1 MTRQNGTPEIG
12 CGARL
17 RFGIFAMICSLAIFP
32 VTAEGQVA
40 AVQAVGNAAGEP
52 AKAVQDEIRQ
62 SALQQIKEGNL
73 EQVLKILEVPAEW
86 TLPISMVENDSLAQ
100 VYAGVNRVLSQLD
113 HETQFELLHKWTIPG
128 PSPKKLRHLTAL
140 VPTVAPP
147 VEFARA
153 LGERTRANS
162 FSVSSIGAVRG
173 IFSSEWLLVIAAQ
186 KAGKLKRL
194 ATELVPLVE
203 QKFPGADRLLM
214 LARIADDRGDVS
226 SVIRR
231 LSERIAQLKGEPKPT
246 GTGPTTIN
254 PADLVLA
261 VSSLNHR
268 ELCPLGEELLG
279 VLLTGTH
286 GRPAPAIRPFLRQA
300 HAMACLI
307 ALGDP
312 GTTDVAD
319 VFATR
324 LKYWV
329 PVARDL
335 RESNSPG
342 LKDAT
347 WLAHEDQ
354 ILHLSGSV
362 NDTLTLRYPLTGDF
376 RFECETQLDTL
387 LETNGSLQYDGLYFQ
402 ADGSSGAFKVQDIS
416 GIVVGTRPLTVAHRA
431 DAPTFNRMSIAT
443 MSNTATM
450 SVNQHPMWVESNGTL
465 AGPWIGMASRG
476 DARPQFRNL
485 RLTGHPVIPRSARM
499 SDTLRSWQPQA
510 WGGEPSV
517 NAQLE
522 SDWTISQGVIQ
533 SSRDQSERQESESS
547 AKNRLAQSLLS
558 YVRPLLSGE
567 AVNYEFFYGP
577 GVSEVHPALG
587 RVGFLLQPD
596 GVRIH
601 WITDGDEWTSLAP
614 ENSVV
619 EPLCRRGPRPL
630 PLKSSDWNRLSVKRT
645 DQAVTLSLNEVVIY
659 ERPVDWVGDHRFGLY
674 RHSPKANVK
683 VRNVELTGDWPETL
697 PQEFLDNPTATVGK
711 PMTTSQR
718 HCLNR
723 VFHEEFLAE
732 NVFAV
737 RRKAF
742 TMPVAD
748 RFEFLS
754 KWVLPGPD
762 HPGFRMTGD
771 FTQTQPAK
779 IAYEPG
785 IEHPEY
791 GGQIVSPVF
800 DWLEAA
806 RELGR
811 LPECVKSV
819 EEAVTPDTD
828 FQRRARLSLL
838 LLLNLELGNQ
848 QAATENFDALY
859 ELLRIPTTKEQWPE
873 ALVIDR
879 AVRRFATNDV
889 VAKHIADMRTLKTQ
903 QAQPWKNSLWESQ
916 LASLFSRSQPSNAN
930 EKEIDADTSTFKDW
944 IPVTAATSTT
954 RGRGHPVARWH
965 RVEHKA
971 IKRANHDQDFLFY
984 RSPLRGNF
992 EIECDLLDSAQVMIG
1007 GSYVGVRPD
1016 RKTLDIGTFRAMAA
1030 GEPIEPQFSHFW
1042 PSMRYRAV
1050 IQDGT
1055 RSISING
1062 RPVKSEKLPEN
1073 SDPWLAIRCAGRS
1086 QGRVQDFRI
1095 TGNPQILEAVPLSSS
1110 RELTGWIA
1118 YHDDRVLHESS
1129 GWNHTDD
1136 AESTGWIVG
1145 HPNPAV
1151 AGMSI
1156 ESLLRY
1162 QRPLVEDGSIM
1173 YEFYY
1178 TPEAFETHPALDR
1191 LAFILHPSG
1200 VREHWIGD
1208 GRDDRTDLDP
1218 HNEIDVPAC
1227 RRGPAELPLVTHAW
1241 NQLRLSLQD
1250 TTVTIELNG
1259 RLVYERNLEPT
1270 NQRTFGLFRFLG
1282 NSSVRVRNAVMQGN
1296 WPKTVPPV
1304 AAQELADDTTDKLDQ
1319 ELAGLNSV
1327 FSHDFQKDGNPEQYF
1342 ITPAPNP
1349 TLRIIPVPQGIQASQ
1364 RAIGTHTGF
1373 NIIPRFS
1380 LCGDFDIEACFT
1392 GARFEGS
1399 GDAGV
1404 MLNATTDETIRHE
1417 YRALRMKTTSGN
1429 HDLQASLGV
1438 IRPGA
1443 GAQYVAET
1451 RSFEALRGR
1460 IRLAR
1465 RGQRVFYLFAEND
1478 SDHFFLFGSEP
1489 SSDADTSIHGIFLH
1503 SFCNGVSISQVTWT
1517 KLILRA
1523 DRIKWYSPTVPPP
1536 QDYLSVMQAD
1546 GNGLRIVAAPKS
1558 VGFASVSSPEWSS
1571 DQRRIV
1577 MEMSNGSQGTSHVFV
1592 CNADGTQLKDLG
1604 AGCMPSFSGD
1614 GTRIVCS
1621 VPDKGIVMM
1630 QSDGSAREVI
1640 SAKGWGAQWSPDGT
1654 WIAIAEGDNL
1664 TLLDVSSHKT
1674 RQLLL
1679 GDAATRYR
1687 SIVNP
1692 AWSHDSRS
1700 ITFKGQ
1706 RKGIVRE
1713 ELSLMPLDPAGELKI
1728 LHPNAHA
1735 VVSDVTYSPDNQQ
1748 VLVGITGVA
1757 SHVTKLYT
1765 LNGKGPA
1772 APIFDVPLSAHKITG
1787 YAWSHDGKMIA
1798 ITSHWS
1804 APYVEWTSGPT
1815 SNKEF
1820 R

>member
-1 MTRQNGTPEIG
+1 MKWQNGTPGIG
-12 CGARL
+12 CGSRL
-17 RFGIFAMICSLAIFP
+17 RFSIFALICSLAIFS

-40 AVQAVGNAAGEP
+40 VQAVGNPAGESE
-52 AKAVQDEIRQ
+52 KDIQDEIRQ
-62 SALQQIKEGNL
+62 SALQQLKEGNL

-86 TLPISMVENDSLAQ
+86 TLPISLVENDPLAQ
-100 VYAGVNRVLSQLD
+100 VYAGLNRVLTQLD
-113 HETQFELLHKWTIPG
+113 HETQFDLLHKWTIPG
-128 PSPKKLRHLTAL
+128 PAPKKLRHLTAL
-140 VPTVAPP
+140 VPTFAPP
-147 VEFARA
+147 AEFARA

-162 FSVSSIGAVRG
+162 FSVSSIGGVRG
-173 IFSSEWLLVIAAQ
+173 IFSSEWLLVVAAQ
-186 KAGKLKRL
+186 KSGKLKRL
-194 ATELVPLVE
+194 VADLMPLVE
-203 QKFPGADRLLM
+203 QKVPGADRLLS
-214 LARIADDRGDVS
+214 LARIVDDRGDVS
-226 SVIRR
+226 SVSRQ
-231 LSERIAQLKGEPKPT
+231 LSERIARLKGEEKQ
-246 GTGPTTIN
+246 TGPG
-254 PADLVLA
+254 PAKIDAGDLLLA

-268 ELCPLGEELLG
+268 ELCPLGELLLG
-279 VLLTGTH
+279 VLLTGTQ
-286 GRPAPAIRPFLRQA
+286 GRPATAIRPFLRQA
-300 HAMACLI
+300 HATACLI
-307 ALGDP
+307 AHSDP
-312 GTTDVAD
+312 GASDAVDVLAM
-319 VFATR
+319 R

-329 PVARDL
+329 PIARDL

-342 LKDAT
+342 LKDAA

-362 NDTLTLRYPLTGDF
+362 NDTLILRYPLTGDF
-376 RFECETQLDTL
+376 GFECETQLDAQS
-387 LETNGSLQYDGLYFQ
+387 ETNGSLRYDGLYFQ
-402 ADGSSGAFKVQDIS
+402 TDGSNGALKVQDVG
-416 GIVVGTRPLTVAHRA
+416 GIIVGTRPISVAHRA
-431 DAPTFNRMSIAT
+431 DAPTYNRMSIAT
-443 MSNTATM
+443 MSNTTTM
-450 SVNQHPMWVESNGTL
+450 SVNQHPMWAESNGML
-465 AGPWIGMASRG
+465 AGPWIGLASRG
-476 DARPQFRNL
+476 DARPLFRNF
-485 RLTGHPVIPRSARM
+485 RVTGHPVIPRSVRL
-499 SDTLRSWQPQA
+499 SDALRSWQPQA
-510 WGGEPSV
+510 WGGEPSF
-517 NAQLE
+517 NALLE
-522 SDWTISQGVIQ
+522 SDWTVSQGVIQ
-533 SSRDQSERQESESS
+533 SSRDQSERQEAEGF

-558 YVRPLLSGE
+558 YDRPLLNFE
-567 AVNYEFFYGP
+567 AVNYEFFYDP

-601 WITDGDEWTSLAP
+601 WITDGDEWTSLAS

-630 PLKSSDWNRLSVKRT
+630 PLKSRDWNRLSIKRT
-645 DQAVTLSLNEVVIY
+645 DQTVTLWLNEVVVY

-674 RHSPKANVK
+674 RHGTKANVK
-683 VRNVELTGDWPETL
+683 VRNVELSGDWPETL
-697 PQEFLDNPTATVGK
+697 PQEFLDNPAVTEGNPT
-711 PMTTSQR
+711 TTSQR
-718 HCLNR
+718 HYLNWI
-723 VFHEEFLAE
+723 FHEDLLAQ

-742 TMPVAD
+742 TMPVGD

-754 KWVLPGPD
+754 RWVLPGPD

-785 IEHPEY
+785 IDHPEY

-811 LPECVKSV
+811 LPDCLKSV
-819 EEAVTPDTD
+819 EEAKTPDTE

-838 LLLNLELGNQ
+838 LLLNLELGNE
-848 QAATENFDALY
+848 QAATENFDGLY
-859 ELLRIPTTKEQWPE
+859 EMLRTPTGEEQWPE

-879 AVRRFATNDV
+879 SVRRFATNAV
-889 VAKHIADMRTLKTQ
+889 VAKHIADIRTLKAQ
-903 QAQPWKNSLWESQ
+903 QAQPWRNSLWESQ
-916 LASLFSRSQPSNAN
+916 LASLFARSQPLKTN
-930 EKEIDADTSTFKDW
+930 ETGIGGETSTFKDW
-944 IPVTAATSTT
+944 IPVTAATSTS
-954 RGRGHPVARWH
+954 RGRGHPVARWFLS
-965 RVEHKA
+965 EHKA
-971 IKRANHDQDFLFY
+971 IKRASHDQDFLFY

-992 EIECDLLDSAQVMIG
+992 EIECDLIDSAQVMIG
-1007 GSYVGVRPD
+1007 GSYIGVRPD
-1016 RKTLDIGTFRAMAA
+1016 RKTLDIGSFRAMAA

-1042 PSMRYRAV
+1042 PSARYRAV
-1050 IQDGT
+1050 IRDGS

-1073 SDPWLAIRCAGRS
+1073 SDPWLAIRCAGRA
-1086 QGRVQDFRI
+1086 QGGVQDFRI
-1095 TGNPQILEAVPLSSS
+1095 TGHPQVLEAVPLSNS

-1129 GWNHTDD
+1129 GWTHIDD
-1136 AESTGWIVG
+1136 AESNGWIVG
-1145 HPNPAV
+1145 HPNPAA

-1162 QRPLVEDGSIM
+1162 QRPLVEDGSIV

-1178 TPEAFETHPALDR
+1178 TPEGFETHPALDR

-1218 HNEIDVPAC
+1218 QNEVDVPAC
-1227 RRGPAELPLVTHAW
+1227 RRGPPELPLVTRAW
-1241 NQLRLSLQD
+1241 NQLRLSIQG

-1270 NQRTFGLFRFLG
+1270 NQRTLGLFHFSG
-1282 NSSVRVRNAVMQGN
+1282 NSTARVRKAVMQGS
-1296 WPKTVPPV
+1296 WPRTIPQVS
-1304 AAQELADDTTDKLDQ
+1304 AQELADDTTDKLDQ
-1319 ELAGLNSV
+1319 ELAGLSSV

-1342 ITPAPNP
+1342 ISPLPNP
-1349 TLRIIPVPQGIQASQ
+1349 TLRIISVPQGIQASQ
-1364 RAIGTHTGF
+1364 RAVGTHTGF

-1380 LCGDFDIEACFT
+1380 LCGDFDIEARFT

-1429 HDLQASLGV
+1429 QDLQSSLGV
-1438 IRPGA
+1438 IRPGT
-1443 GAQYVAET
+1443 GAQYVADT

-1465 RGQRVFYLFAEND
+1465 RGQRVYYLFAEND

-1489 SSDADTSIHGIFLH
+1489 SSDADTAIHGIFLH

-1523 DRIKWYSPTVPPP
+1523 ERIKWYSPTVPPS

-1546 GNGLRIVAAPKS
+1546 GKGLRIVAAPKS
-1558 VGFASVSSPEWSS
+1558 VGFANVSSPEWSS

-1592 CNADGTQLKDLG
+1592 VNADGTQLKDLG

-1621 VPDKGIVMM
+1621 VPGKGIVTM

-1654 WIAIAEGDNL
+1654 WIAIADGDNI
-1664 TLLDVSSHKT
+1664 TLLDVNSRKT
-1674 RQLLL
+1674 RQLLS
-1679 GDAATRYR
+1679 GDAASRYR

-1700 ITFKGQ
+1700 ITFKGH
-1706 RKGIVRE
+1706 RKEIVRE
-1713 ELSLMPLDPAGELKI
+1713 ELSLIPVDPAGELKV

-1735 VVSDVTYSPDNQQ
+1735 VFPDITYSPDNQQ

-1772 APIFDVPLSAHKITG
+1772 APIFDATLSAHKITG
-1787 YAWSHDGKMIA
+1787 YGWSHDGKMIA

-1804 APYVEWTSGPT
+1804 APYVEWADGPI
-1815 SNKEF
+1815 SNKES